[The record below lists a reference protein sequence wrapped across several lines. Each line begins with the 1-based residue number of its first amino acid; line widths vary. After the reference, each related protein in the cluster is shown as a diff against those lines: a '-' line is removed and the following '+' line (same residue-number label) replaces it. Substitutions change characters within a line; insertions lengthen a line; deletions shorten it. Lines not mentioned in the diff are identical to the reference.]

1 MLPEFSQPGDRF
13 TIEARVGSGGMGD
26 IFRGIDRE
34 TGQTVAV
41 KLLRQTASPSERTR
55 FAREIAILADLRHPN
70 IVQYV
75 GHGTWA
81 DGRLFLAMEWLE
93 GEDLGQRQRRAA
105 LGMRDAVEVVRRS
118 AAAMAAVHAR
128 GVIHRDLK
136 LSNIFLIHGRGTA
149 IKLIDFGVV
158 KPPEPDDFPTERGQ
172 IIGTPHFMAPEQ
184 ARGEGIDARADV
196 YSLGSVLFRLVTGR
210 NVFETEHIIALLG
223 RLVIEDAPTAS
234 SVRFDVPEPLDQVI
248 SRAIS
253 RRRED
258 RYENGGELARAL
270 ARVGALNNDPPATDR
285 SASAIRKAVP
295 DISPPSS
302 VSPGDQTPARPGT
315 SERRVVAV
323 VLYDLGGTK
332 LTPEVDAAV
341 REVLGADAR
350 FEALAGGRM
359 VAVLGVER
367 SKGDEALRAARA
379 ALTVARALNAQADP
393 HSSADGEEPPE
404 LARVAV
410 AVGHAVR
417 GRANLAGQ
425 ALDRAAR
432 QLDMTAPGMVRIDGY
447 AAAALEGRF
456 VLQERNDS
464 QGGVLLREDQS
475 GFGARQLLG
484 RATPTVGREKE
495 IALLLGIY
503 NEMADDGTPRA
514 ALVTGPAGIG
524 KSRVRAEMMA
534 RLETASRR
542 PESLLCRGDAMS
554 RGSSLSALGRA
565 LRALMGVHDG
575 EQPHEQVTKV
585 KNHVAVRL
593 PRTLRFLAAFLGELI
608 GVPFPD
614 ENDEPLRAARAS
626 AQLMQSRMRM
636 ALEAFVRAQP
646 TPLVLFIE
654 DMHWA
659 DDTTIDLVDWLLGCP
674 DLRFGVFAFARPEVQ
689 TRLPQLWERRNLT
702 RLTLSPLSPLAA
714 ERLVAA
720 ALPQAEPSV
729 RANVVRRAGGNALFL
744 EELIRY
750 AAEGR
755 EELPLTVQALV
766 QARLDRMSPDLRQ
779 VLRAAAVFG
788 QSFWSGGVEA
798 LLGATAAADLNEL
811 TQVEIITRQN
821 ESRIAEQDE
830 WIFRQ
835 ALVRDAAYASILE
848 EDRAAMHLA
857 AGAWLESV
865 GDVDVGLIARHADA
879 GGDLPRAASLY
890 ARATRQAYTNGA
902 QLETA
907 LDLADRGLAC
917 GAEGGVRAQ
926 LLIAKAQVCSFL
938 GRLQDAVSAAE
949 EAARIAPSGSDLWGE
964 SQRIVATALI
974 EAGKSAD
981 GDARAAWALGPEFAG
996 LSLPIRAAI
1005 MAARV
1010 RGLIDMGAPGH
1021 ALALADQAV
1030 EAALASGAL
1039 DATLR
1044 AMDARTFALM
1054 SVGDLSQAVTSGTAL
1069 IETAESAGDLVL
1081 ATRGRNNTCSV
1092 LNHLGMFE
1100 EGPGHGRA
1108 RPPRRPRP
1116 AHAHP
1121 RRLRP
1126 PQRRHVLRPPRQP
1139 RRGDQRPAPRRPHR
1153 RRDRRRPPP
1162 HPHPLLRGHL
1172 PRLARRPRRPGRRP
1186 QPLPLHR
1193 RRDPTEPQPLLGRPS
1208 SSWPRCSSPAATWR
1222 APSRPPARPPAASP
1236 PAPSRSG
1243 TSTCASPSSSPSSP
1257 STARKRPTPPST
1269 APSAP
1274 SSSTPPPSAAP
1285 TTAAPSSPA
1294 TRRSAASSSSPASAS
1309 ATRCPSSLTG
1319 SRRSSRPRADPI
1331 ATGRAWPL
1339 PAAQLP
1345 AIAFGLPM
1353 VSAVTHTIARRGM
1366 KRSMNIDTL
1375 LKNPDT
1381 TFLRHPKSA
1390 PSPTAAHASAVWNAT
1405 LNAAGSVCPE
1415 AWWNSVS
1422 VPPGH
1427 RQHTRT
1433 GVARSS

>member
-1 MLPEFSQPGDRF
+1 VVLPEFSQPDDRF

-26 IFRGIDRE
+26 IYRGVDRE
-34 TGQTVAV
+34 TGQQVAV
-41 KLLRQTASPSERTR
+41 KLLRATASPQERTR

-158 KPPEPDDFPTERGQ
+158 KPSEPDEYPTERGQ

-184 ARGEGIDARADV
+184 ARGEAIDARADV

-223 RLVIEDAPTAS
+223 RLVIEDPPAAS
-234 SVRFDVPEPLDQVI
+234 SVRFDVPEALDQVI
-248 SRAIS
+248 TRAIARDKS
-253 RRRED
+253 L

-270 ARVGALNNDPPATDR
+270 ARVGVLGNDPPATDQ
-285 SASAIRKAVP
+285 SASAIRKAVH
-295 DISPPSS
+295 DFAVPSS
-302 VSPGDQTPARPGT
+302 SSGPHAAHAGARPGT

-323 VLYDLGGTK
+323 VLYDLGGTE
-332 LTPEVDAAV
+332 LTPEVDAQV
-341 REVLGADAR
+341 REALGDDTR
-350 FEALAGGRM
+350 FEVLAGGRM

-367 SKGDEALRAARA
+367 SKGDEAIRAARA
-379 ALTVARALNAQADP
+379 ALTVSRALHAQVQRAPANARP
-393 HSSADGEEPPE
+393 EP
-404 LARVAV
+404 ARVAV

-417 GRANLAGQ
+417 GRANLAGE

-432 QLDMTAPGMVRIDGY
+432 QLESAAPGVVRIDRY
-447 AAAALEGRF
+447 AAAAVEGRF
-456 VLQERNDS
+456 VVQDDAATGGAAGGAG
-464 QGGVLLREDQS
+464 GGVLVREDQS

-495 IALLLGIY
+495 IGLLLGIY
-503 NEMADDGTPRA
+503 AEMAEDGTPRA

-524 KSRVRAEMMA
+524 KSRVRAEMMQ
-534 RLETASRR
+534 RLEASSPR

-575 EQPHEQVTKV
+575 ESPHEQVTKV

-608 GVPFPD
+608 GVSFPD
-614 ENDEPLRAARAS
+614 EGDEPLRAARAS
-626 AQLMQSRMRM
+626 AQLMQSRLRM

-674 DLRFGVFAFARPEVQ
+674 DLRFGVFAFARPEVHARFAPPGAPADPRPGQ
-689 TRLPQLWERRNLT
+689 LPQLWERRNVT

-720 ALPQAEPSV
+720 ALPDAAPSV
-729 RANVVRRAGGNALFL
+729 RAGVVRRAGGNALFL

-750 AAEGR
+750 AADGR

-766 QARLDRMSPDLRQ
+766 QARLDRMSPTLRQ
-779 VLRAAAVFG
+779 VLRAASVFG
-788 QSFWSGGVEA
+788 QSFWAGGVEA
-798 LLGATAAADLNEL
+798 LLDRAATADLAEL
-811 TQVEIITRQN
+811 TQSEVVTRQN
-821 ESRIAEQDE
+821 ESRIAGEEE
-830 WIFRQ
+830 WMFRQ

-879 GGDLPRAASLY
+879 GGDRPRAASLY
-890 ARATRQAYTNGA
+890 ARATRQAYTHGA

-917 GAEGGVRAQ
+917 GAEGAVRAE
-926 LLIAKAQVCSFL
+926 LLIAKAQVTASL
-938 GRLQDAVSAAE
+938 GRLPDAITAAD
-949 EAARIAPSGSDLWGE
+949 EAARIAPPGSDTWGE
-964 SQRIVATALI
+964 AQRIMSTALI
-974 EAGKSAD
+974 EAGRSPE
-981 GDARAAWALGPEFAG
+981 GDARAAWALGPEFG
-996 LSLPIRAAI
+996 SLSLAIRAAI

-1010 RGLIDMGAPGH
+1010 RGLIDMGAPGP
-1021 ALALADQAV
+1021 ARALADQAV
-1030 EAALASGAL
+1030 EAAIASGEL
-1039 DATLR
+1039 DAKLR

-1054 SVGDLSQAVTSGTAL
+1054 HTGDVSQAVTAGTTL

-1081 ATRGRNNTCSV
+1081 ATRGRINTGSV

-1100 EGPGHGRA
+1100 EAQAMHERALVDARA
-1108 RPPRRPRP
+1108 RRMRILEAFALHNAGMSYARLGNLDEGV
-1116 AHAHP
+1116 ALQRQAA
-1121 RRLRP
+1121 RIADETGAARLRIHT
-1126 PQRRHVLRPPRQP
+1126 RSYEAIFLVW
-1139 RRGDQRPAPRRPHR
+1139 RGAPGDLGAAH
-1153 RRDRRRPPP
+1153 
-1162 HPHPLLRGHL
+1162 HL
-1172 PRLARRPRRPGRRP
+1172 ARFVTEESRAVPSLYHGALFVMARVQLARRYLESALEAAREVDRRLSAGPVEEWEEAMRLTLIEALIAVDRKEEA
-1186 QPLPLHR
+1186 
-1193 RRDPTEPQPLLGRPS
+1193 D
-1208 SSWPRCSSPAATWR
+1208 AALDAAFR
-1222 APSRPPARPPAASP
+1222 A
-1236 PAPSRSG
+1236 
-1243 TSTCASPSSSPSSP
+1243 
-1257 STARKRPTPPST
+1257 
-1269 APSAP
+1269 
-1274 SSSTPPPSAAP
+1274 
-1285 TTAAPSSPA
+1285 
-1294 TRRSAASSSSPASAS
+1294 
-1309 ATRCPSSLTG
+1309 L
-1319 SRRSSRPRADPI
+1319 
-1331 ATGRAWPL
+1331 
-1339 PAAQLP
+1339 
-1345 AIAFGLPM
+1345 
-1353 VSAVTHTIARRGM
+1353 V
-1366 KRSMNIDTL
+1366 
-1375 LKNPDT
+1375 
-1381 TFLRHPKSA
+1381 
-1390 PSPTAAHASAVWNAT
+1390 AHASAIGRMDHR
-1405 LNAAGSVCPE
+1405 AAFLTRNEEVRRILDLARDRLGRSLPDLG
-1415 AWWNSVS
+1415 VS
-1422 VPPGH
+1422 LASPP
-1427 RQHTRT
+1427 
-1433 GVARSS
+1433 RSFP

>member
-1 MLPEFSQPGDRF
+1 VLPEFSQPSDRF

-34 TGQTVAV
+34 TGQQIAV
-41 KLLRQTASPSERTR
+41 KLLRQTASPHERTR

-75 GHGTWA
+75 GHGTWP

-93 GEDLGQRQRRAA
+93 GEDLGQRQRRAP

-158 KPPEPDDFPTERGQ
+158 KPSEPDDFPTERGQ

-184 ARGEGIDARADV
+184 ARGEGIDTRADV

-223 RLVIEDAPTAS
+223 RLVIEDPPSAS
-234 SVRFDVPEPLDQVI
+234 SVRFDVPEALDQVI
-248 SRAIS
+248 TRAIA
-253 RRRED
+253 RRSDE

-270 ARVGALNNDPPATDR
+270 ARVGVLNNDPPATDR

-295 DISPPSS
+295 DVSPPSS
-302 VSPGDQTPARPGT
+302 NASPSDPQPSTTRPGT

-323 VLYDLGGTK
+323 VLYDLGETK

-341 REVLGADAR
+341 REVLGEDTR

-367 SKGDEALRAARA
+367 SKGDEAIRAARA
-379 ALTVARALNAQADP
+379 ALVVARALHVQIRP
-393 HSSADGEEPPE
+393 SSAPDGGQEPPPDM
-404 LARVAV
+404 ARVAV

-432 QLDMTAPGMVRIDGY
+432 QLEMAGPGMVRIDSY
-447 AAAALEGRF
+447 AAAAVEGRF
-456 VLQERNDS
+456 VLQDDS
-464 QGGVLLREDQS
+464 QGAVLLREDQS

-503 NEMADDGTPRA
+503 NEMAEDGTPRA

-534 RLETASRR
+534 RLETAARR

-575 EQPHEQVTKV
+575 EQPHEQITKV

-614 ENDEPLRAARAS
+614 ESDEPLRAARAS

-659 DDTTIDLVDWLLGCP
+659 DDTTIDMVDWLLGCP

-689 TRLPQLWERRNLT
+689 TRLPQLWERRNVT

-714 ERLVAA
+714 ERLIAA
-720 ALPQAEPSV
+720 ALPGADPAV
-729 RANVVRRAGGNALFL
+729 RASVVRRAGGNALFL

-766 QARLDRMSPDLRQ
+766 QARLDRMSPALRQ

-788 QSFWSGGVEA
+788 QSFWTGGVEA
-798 LLGATAAADLNEL
+798 LLGAIAGADLAEL
-811 TQVEIITRQN
+811 TMAEVITRQG
-821 ESRIAEQDE
+821 ESRIAGQDE
-830 WIFRQ
+830 WLFRQ

-848 EDRAAMHLA
+848 EDRTAMHLA

-865 GDVDVGLIARHADA
+865 GDVDVGLIAHHADA
-879 GGDLPRAASLY
+879 GGDLPRAAALY
-890 ARATRQAYTNGA
+890 ARATKQAYTTGV
-902 QLETA
+902 QLSEIERRI
-907 LDLADRGLAC
+907 DRGLAC
-917 GAEGGVRAQ
+917 GAEGDVRAQ
-926 LLIAKAQVCSFL
+926 LLIAKAQVSYFL
-938 GRLQDAVSAAE
+938 GRLTDATSAAE
-949 EAARIAPSGSDLWGE
+949 EASRIGQPGSELWGE
-964 SQRIVATALI
+964 AQRIVATALI
-974 EAGKSAD
+974 EAGRSAD
-981 GDARAAWALGPEFAG
+981 GDARAAWALGPEFSG
-996 LSLPIRAAI
+996 LSLPIRAAL

-1010 RGLIDMGAPGH
+1010 RGLIDLGAPGH

-1030 EAALASGAL
+1030 EAAVASGAL

-1054 SVGDLSQAVTSGTAL
+1054 SVGDLSSAVTSGEAL
-1069 IETAESAGDLVL
+1069 IETADSAGDLVL
-1081 ATRGRNNTCSV
+1081 ATRGRNNTCSL

-1100 EGPGHGRA
+1100 EAQAMAERALHDARGRRMRILEAFGLHNAGMSQA
-1108 RPPRRPRP
+1108 RLGNLDEGISAQR
-1116 AHAHP
+1116 HAA
-1121 RRLRP
+1121 RMADETGAARLRILARSYEAIFLVWRGAP
-1126 PQRRHVLRPPRQP
+1126 GDLGAAHNLARFIGDETRQTP
-1139 RRGDQRPAPRRPHR
+1139 SLYWVGLFVMAKVQ
-1153 RRDRRRPPP
+1153 
-1162 HPHPLLRGHL
+1162 
-1172 PRLARRPRRPGRRP
+1172 LARRYLESALEAAREVDRRLAAGPVEEWDEYMRLTFVEALLALDRKSEADAALDEAFKTVVAHATAIGRAD
-1186 QPLPLHR
+1186 HR
-1193 RRDPTEPQPLLGRPS
+1193 RAFLTRNEEVRRIVDLGRERLGRVLPEFS
-1208 SSWPRCSSPAATWR
+1208 DRVQTVK
-1222 APSRPPARPPAASP
+1222 PPAR
-1236 PAPSRSG
+1236 
-1243 TSTCASPSSSPSSP
+1243 
-1257 STARKRPTPPST
+1257 
-1269 APSAP
+1269 
-1274 SSSTPPPSAAP
+1274 
-1285 TTAAPSSPA
+1285 
-1294 TRRSAASSSSPASAS
+1294 
-1309 ATRCPSSLTG
+1309 
-1319 SRRSSRPRADPI
+1319 
-1331 ATGRAWPL
+1331 
-1339 PAAQLP
+1339 
-1345 AIAFGLPM
+1345 
-1353 VSAVTHTIARRGM
+1353 
-1366 KRSMNIDTL
+1366 
-1375 LKNPDT
+1375 
-1381 TFLRHPKSA
+1381 
-1390 PSPTAAHASAVWNAT
+1390 
-1405 LNAAGSVCPE
+1405 
-1415 AWWNSVS
+1415 
-1422 VPPGH
+1422 
-1427 RQHTRT
+1427 
-1433 GVARSS
+1433 